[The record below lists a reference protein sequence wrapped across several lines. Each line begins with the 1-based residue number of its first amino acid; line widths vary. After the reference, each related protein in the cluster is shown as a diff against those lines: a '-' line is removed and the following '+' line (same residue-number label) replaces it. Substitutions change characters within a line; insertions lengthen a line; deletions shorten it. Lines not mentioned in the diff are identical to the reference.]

1 MKTITVKKLRDLL
14 DRFND
19 NDKVIF
25 SSNYGDR
32 AGTEQAHRINGVA
45 DYVNITESAYSDS
58 GYRVIADHD
67 DEDSDDLLFDKY
79 VLIQ

>member
-1 MKTITVKKLRDLL
+1 MKTITVKELRELL
-14 DRFND
+14 SEFND
-19 NDKVIF
+19 DDKVIF

-32 AGTEQAHRINGVA
+32 ARTEQAHRIRGVA
-45 DYVNITESAYSDS
+45 DYVGIAESAYSDS

-67 DEDSDDLLFDKY
+67 DEDGDEDLGQF